1 MISYKLLP
9 LVVKSSELKAGFFF
23 RIGQIVW
30 ASVLNHIPFQNQR
43 CRVLHFFQIAIYT
56 ECLHQTVLLAV
67 SLGIAIL
74 QVHGVGSQ
82 DRMTE

>member
-1 MISYKLLP
+1 MFSYKLLP
-9 LVVKSSELKAGFFF
+9 LVVSSELKAVVL
-23 RIGQIVW
+23 RTGQIVW

-43 CRVLHFFQIAIYT
+43 CRVLYFFQIAIYT

-67 SLGIAIL
+67 SLGIVIL